1 MRTVAIA
8 TIAVLLIGSVTP
20 AAFAAEPPKITHAT
34 EACVPAE
41 GNVRVSVIVTSSSS
55 VISARVYFHS
65 TARKTGDYY
74 LELRQGENNVYWAI
88 LPYPVTETS
97 SVQYRIVVKN
107 ADGLEAS
114 TEPYTVPTA
123 TACTLTLT
131 GDETRYANNLV
142 IGLTSDTQ
150 PGVPDGFKCK
160 GVVSKITVNGEMKPS
175 EECRQAGAVVA
186 AGAPIPIVPW
196 IVGSAALVAG
206 GATIA
211 SYQSS
216 CKCEPVSCPRCVTTG
231 STGGTAVAS
240 TNAKK

>member
-1 MRTVAIA
+1 VRTVAIA
-8 TIAVLLIGSVTP
+8 TIAVLLIGSVSP

-65 TARKTGDYY
+65 TAKKSGDYY

-107 ADGLEAS
+107 ADGLETS

-142 IGLTSDTQ
+142 IGLTSDSQ
-150 PGVPDGFKCK
+150 PAVPDGFKCK
-160 GVVSKITVNGEMKPS
+160 GIVSKITASGEMKPS
-175 EECRQAGAVVA
+175 EECRQVA
-186 AGAPIPIVPW
+186 AGAGAGVVVPIAPW
-196 IVGSAALVAG
+196 IVGTAALVAG

-216 CKCEPVSCPRCVTTG
+216 CKCEPVSCPRCVTT